1 MKPVSDKRRAQLA
14 EYSREKK
21 VFLAKHHLCQVCN
34 RRRAWDVHHRCRREG
49 KLLLD
54 KDFWLGVCRTCHEK
68 IHSEPRWA
76 REMGYLH

>member
-1 MKPVSDKRRAQLA
+1 VKQISDKRRAQLA

-21 VFLAKHHLCQVCN
+21 TFLAKNHTCEVCHK
-34 RRRAWDVHHRCRREG
+34 RKSWDVHHRNRREG

-54 KDFWLGVCRTCHEK
+54 QTQWLACCRVCHDR

-76 REMGYLH
+76 RDMGYLQ